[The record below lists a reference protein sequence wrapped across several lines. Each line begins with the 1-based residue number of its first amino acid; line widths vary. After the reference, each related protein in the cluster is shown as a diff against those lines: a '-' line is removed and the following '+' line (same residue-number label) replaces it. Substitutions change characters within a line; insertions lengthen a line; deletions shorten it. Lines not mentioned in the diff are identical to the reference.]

1 MWCCNKIDAPIIASL
16 MSSSVRAFLTSSLGS
31 RYFCGD
37 IILSASCPPLET
49 SNCEIC
55 EAYLVEYAYQVTIS
69 ALSMPRLY
77 RMLVLCFAGVA
88 SHYYRI
94 GQAAA
99 SQRGNVIDAIRHFH
113 RSTVAKNMGDVDRSA
128 GVVDLA
134 SRRRVNMKGTAG
146 STLDALLVHAIGMS
160 QVAKTQIWALLRVQ

>member
-1 MWCCNKIDAPIIASL
+1 
-16 MSSSVRAFLTSSLGS
+16 
-31 RYFCGD
+31 
-37 IILSASCPPLET
+37 
-49 SNCEIC
+49 
-55 EAYLVEYAYQVTIS
+55 
-69 ALSMPRLY
+69 MPRLY

-134 SRRRVNMKGTAG
+134 SRRRVNMKENAG
-146 STLDALLVHAIGMS
+146 STLDAILVHAMGMS
-160 QVAKTQIWALLRVQ
+160 QVEKTQIWALLRVQ